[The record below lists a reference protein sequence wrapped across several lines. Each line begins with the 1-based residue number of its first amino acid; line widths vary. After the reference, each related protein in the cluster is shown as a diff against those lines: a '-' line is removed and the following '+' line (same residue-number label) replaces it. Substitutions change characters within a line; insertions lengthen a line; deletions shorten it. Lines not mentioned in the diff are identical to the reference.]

1 MAGMIWVWLGAIVLF
16 GAVEA
21 ISAGLVSIWFV
32 AGAVAALIATL
43 LHASTG
49 VQFAVFLVVSGM
61 ALAAT
66 RPLVKKLNAKK
77 TIPTNLDRVIGTEG
91 KVTETIDNSNS
102 SGAVYVDGKTWSAR
116 SADGSVIPAGV
127 MVRIEK
133 MEGVKLFVEKINVM
147 EGIN

>member
-1 MAGMIWVWLGAIVLF
+1 MMTWIWLGGIVLF
-16 GAVEA
+16 GVVEA

-49 VQFAVFLVVSGM
+49 VQFAVFLVVSGV

-102 SGAVYVDGKTWSAR
+102 AGAVYVDGKTWTAR
-116 SADGSVIPAGV
+116 STDDSVIPVGSLV
-127 MVRIEK
+127 TISK
-133 MEGVKLFVEKINVM
+133 MEGVKLFVEKIKLREEVK
-147 EGIN
+147 